1 MVIRVFKI
9 ILLFSLFDYLGHTSV
24 EILKL
29 LTVNLDALGAIRNA
43 YGAREAFNV
52 HPTSHHSE
60 ADPFPD
66 QLKGMWFCLQ
76 QKFFDPPEDRDYIPK
91 LSNKGDV
98 SGNVSLTLV
107 DIYEKGKQKISETFK
122 RKLFNTYHIL
132 PEGEYTIDNEPNEE
146 VEDAEVS

>member
-1 MVIRVFKI
+1 MKI
-9 ILLFSLFDYLGHTSV
+9 LKSFYSSLYLCSGHTSV

-29 LTVNLDALGAIRNA
+29 LTVNLDALGAVRNA

-52 HPTSHHSE
+52 HPTSRHSE

-98 SGNVSLTLV
+98 SGKVSLTLV
-107 DIYEKGKQKISETFK
+107 DIHEKGKRKVSENFG

-132 PEGEYTIDNEPNEE
+132 PEGENTVNQDLNED
-146 VEDAEVS
+146 VEDAEDL